1 MPLHSCLLA
10 AIDTYE
16 RDRDT
21 RRVFPT
27 QDTLHQ
33 LNALPQHLPTN
44 PTDLTTILDTLATTI
59 APATVL
65 TTSGRYFGFVT
76 GGSLPA
82 ATAANIL
89 ATTWDQN
96 AALSLMSPAA
106 THLETIALNWIAQLL
121 HIPATAAGTFVT
133 GATMANFTGMVAARH
148 KLLKDKGHNAE
159 LDGLFNAPAFPVVVG
174 DEVHATVYKALAM
187 LGLGRNRVI
196 KVPTNSQ
203 GAMDPA
209 HFPTLGEPA
218 LVCLQAG
225 NVNTGALDS
234 PQLIDLAKQ
243 FNSWVHVDGA
253 FGLWSPHA
261 KYTHADSWATDGHK
275 WLNVPYDSGIAF
287 VKNPAD
293 LTGALAVTASYLNSD
308 GAIEPIQKSPDSSR
322 RARGI
327 DAWAALLS
335 LGEQGVRDMIET
347 CCQHA
352 RTFASELNN
361 KGVHILNEVN
371 LNQVLAALDT
381 EEKTTQWIDA
391 IQQEGTCWAGSTI
404 WRGRRAMRISVS
416 SHATTQIDV
425 ERSIE
430 VMLRSIPSS

>member
-1 MPLHSCLLA
+1 MPLHPRLLA

-27 QDTLHQ
+27 PDTLHQ

-121 HIPATAAGTFVT
+121 HIPTTAVGTFVT
-133 GATMANFTGMVAARH
+133 GATMANFTGMAAARH
-148 KLLKDKGHNAE
+148 KLLNDKGYDAE
-159 LDGLFNAPAFPVVVG
+159 LDGLFNAPAFPVIVG
-174 DEVHATVYKALAM
+174 DEVHATVYKALSM

-209 HFPTLGEPA
+209 QFPTLNEPA

-234 PQLIDLAKQ
+234 PQLIDVAKQ
-243 FNSWVHVDGA
+243 SNSWVHVDGA
-253 FGLWSPHA
+253 FGLWSPQA

-275 WLNVPYDSGIAF
+275 WLNVPYDSGIAY
-287 VKNPAD
+287 VKNAAD
-293 LTGALAVTASYLNSD
+293 LTGALAVTASYLNSA
-308 GAIEPIQKSPDSSR
+308 GAIEPMQKSPDSSR

-335 LGEQGVRDMIET
+335 LGAQGVREMIET
-347 CCQHA
+347 CCHHA
-352 RTFASELNN
+352 RAFATELNKN
-361 KGVHILNEVN
+361 GVHILNEVN

-381 EEKTTQWIDA
+381 DDKTTQWIEA
-391 IQQEGTCWAGSTI
+391 IQQEGTCWTGSTI
-404 WRGRRAMRISVS
+404 WRGRKAMRISVS
-416 SHATTQIDV
+416 SHATTQKDV
-425 ERSIE
+425 ERSIAS
-430 VMLRSIPSS
+430 MLRSIPSS

>member
-1 MPLHSCLLA
+1 MALPPNLFT
-10 AIDTYE
+10 AIHAYE
-16 RDRDT
+16 SDRDT
-21 RRVFPT
+21 RRVFPS
-27 QDTLHQ
+27 QDTLNH
-33 LNALPQHLPTN
+33 LKSLPTELPTT
-44 PTDLTTILDTLATTI
+44 PTDLTTILDTLATTV

-96 AALSLMSPAA
+96 ASLSLMSPAA
-106 THLETIALNWIAQLL
+106 THLENIALKWIAELL
-121 HIPATAAGTFVT
+121 HVPATAAGTFVT
-133 GATMANFTGMVAARH
+133 GATMANFTGMAAARH
-148 KLLKDKGHNAE
+148 KLLKNKGYNAE

-174 DEVHATVYKALAM
+174 DEVHATVYKALSM

-203 GAMDPA
+203 GAMDPSK
-209 HFPTLGEPA
+209 FPTLNEPA

-234 PQLIDLAKQ
+234 PQLIELAKQ
-243 FNSWVHVDGA
+243 SNSWVHIDGA
-253 FGLWSPHA
+253 FGLWSPDA
-261 KYTHADSWATDGHK
+261 IYTQADSWATDGHK
-275 WLNVPYDSGIAF
+275 WLNVPYDSGIAY
-287 VKNPAD
+287 VRNAED

-308 GAIEPIQKSPDSSR
+308 GAIEPMQKSPDSSR

-335 LGEQGVRDMIET
+335 LGQQGVRDMIAT
-347 CCQHA
+347 CCHHA
-352 RTFASELNN
+352 RTFAAELSQH
-361 KGVHILNEVN
+361 GVHILNEVN

-381 EEKTTQWIDA
+381 DEQTTRWIEA
-391 IQQEGTCWAGSTI
+391 IQTEGTCWAGSTI
-404 WRGRRAMRISVS
+404 WRGRKAMRISVS
-416 SHATTQIDV
+416 SHATTQKDV
-425 ERSIE
+425 ERSINA
-430 VMLRSIPSS
+430 MLRSIPSN